1 RVGFTRRCKHEGC
14 LPDTCIVFSFS
25 LSLALPMPSDHCAQP
40 KSEGNTPPYPT
51 QTANNQETIGRHWIM
66 VQGSPRFPFMCYAL
80 VILCANVSITPL
92 GLCSESELTTADYL
106 LSGSPKRSLREA
118 NLPSSSWGRKRPK
131 FRSEQSIL
139 QQNPNDSATQMTE
152 GPSAT
157 PATRPDT
164 QRSSGE
170 SIETGHSRYQKGWSY
185 QANLR
190 PSIYHYRKPPTRAS
204 YPATQITEGPHAPP
218 PTPPESPES
227 TESYQA
233 VLRQSIYHY
242 RTPKP
247 TNLATQITGG
257 THAPPPTPLDHPTT
271 LLEFVESRHSGSQRE
286 LDSSTESYRVV
297 LRPSIYHYREPQA
310 TDATTQKT
318 GGQNAASLIFPPESS
333 KPLGNIAATGHPSS
347 REILP
352 DLNVPLDPSGE
363 PPIDQVSS
371 VQTMSSF
378 GSEESHSPAR
388 KDEHGVPDTE
398 PIARSDGTRQEP
410 RPVQDPMESGAQQK
424 SAYEQRTWSRERFS
438 SADIDRSRWPAGKD
452 YKFPKYGRDTKTAT
466 YFLSLFEE
474 KIREADTILQHRSP
488 LRGFFPDH
496 LDLSFALFQTPEEND
511 ESVAW
516 IRTSQG
522 YRITVST
529 LIKTLRPL
537 TRWIL
542 YAHMQLLKYYN
553 FEQDEQRIQCTDL
566 FTWLIA
572 EVFEHTNCPPV
583 LGRFPG
589 TTDDYDLKYRP
600 IQHMMIKYLNHDSY
614 MDHTY
619 AVSLAV
625 IGIWYKTFHLQFWNR
640 HFKSDQGYWKFIED
654 LIKKSPPAQ
663 SNIDRWE
670 HLRPDSEN
678 VARIPRRGSQA

>member
-1 RVGFTRRCKHEGC
+1 
-14 LPDTCIVFSFS
+14 
-25 LSLALPMPSDHCAQP
+25 MPSDHCAQP

-139 QQNPNDSATQMTE
+139 QQNPNDSQQKE

-157 PATRPDT
+157 PATLNLVVTNQGILFEYDRLSCLSSYRLT
-164 QRSSGE
+164 STVISIKRSSRGNL
-170 SIETGHSRYQKGWSY
+170 SKPGHSRYQKGWSY

-424 SAYEQRTWSRERFS
+424 SRVGRQAKIINFQNMV
-438 SADIDRSRWPAGKD
+438 PAK
-452 YKFPKYGRDTKTAT
+452 
-466 YFLSLFEE
+466 
-474 KIREADTILQHRSP
+474 
-488 LRGFFPDH
+488 GFFPDH